1 MRSLIPLLMVGLP
14 LAACSEP
21 PPPPEHHFVIRALSD
36 GVAVEGATVI
46 TNGQRSGE
54 TNAEGEVRVGLTGP
68 NGALVSLAVECPEGF
83 RSPAD
88 LRPLRLQTFEG
99 LSSDQERQV
108 IRRTVTCLPTE
119 RAAAVVVRTVGFPG
133 LPIIIRGREVART
146 DASGAAHFS
155 LRLPPNR
162 SVRIRIDTSARPEL
176 RPQNPESTIQM
187 PDRDELF
194 ILDQPFELQDAP
206 RRNRRRRAPSGPN
219 LPVRI

>member
-1 MRSLIPLLMVGLP
+1 MRTLSPWLVMSLLLS
-14 LAACSEP
+14 ACAEP
-21 PPPPEHHFVIRALSD
+21 PPPPEHHFVIQALSD
-36 GVAVEGATVI
+36 GVAVPGATVI
-46 TNGQRSGE
+46 TNGQRSGDTDE
-54 TNAEGEVRVGLTGP
+54 NGELRVGLTGP

-99 LSSDQERQV
+99 LSPDQERQV
-108 IRRTVTCLPTE
+108 IRRAVTCLPTE
-119 RAAAVVVRTVGFPG
+119 RAAAIVVRTVGFAD
-133 LPIIIRGREVART
+133 LPVTIRGREVART
-146 DASGAAHFS
+146 DASGSAHFS

-176 RPQNPESTIQM
+176 RPQSPESTIQM

-206 RRNRRRRAPSGPN
+206 RRQRRRRAPSGPN

>member
-1 MRSLIPLLMVGLP
+1 MRSLNVVLGVGL
-14 LAACSEP
+14 LITACAEP

-36 GVAVEGATVI
+36 GVPVPGATVI

-54 TNAEGEVRVGLTGP
+54 TDEDGEVRVGLTGP
-68 NGALVSLAVECPEGF
+68 NGALVSLDVECPDGF
-83 RSPAD
+83 RSPTD
-88 LRPLRLQTFEG
+88 VRPLRLQTFEG
-99 LSSDQERQV
+99 LSPEHEQQV

-119 RAAAVVVRTVGFPG
+119 RGAAFVVRTVGFTD
-133 LPIIIRGREVART
+133 LPILIRGREVART

-155 LRLPPNR
+155 LRLRPNR
-162 SVRIRIDTSARPEL
+162 SVRVRIDTSARPEL
-176 RPQNPESTIQM
+176 RPQNPESTVQM

-206 RRNRRRRAPSGPN
+206 RRPRRRRAPSGPN